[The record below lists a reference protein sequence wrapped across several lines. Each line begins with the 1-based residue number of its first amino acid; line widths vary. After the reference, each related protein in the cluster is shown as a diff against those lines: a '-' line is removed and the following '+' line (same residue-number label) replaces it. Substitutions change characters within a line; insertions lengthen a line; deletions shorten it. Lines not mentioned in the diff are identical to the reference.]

1 MLILLVH
8 ALEAG
13 SVKQV
18 LTVETSDS
26 SVVQVPASHF
36 PESTEGRD
44 EDPPYV
50 AEIFGNVD

>member
-1 MLILLVH
+1 MILLVH

-13 SVKQV
+13 SVKQD

-50 AEIFGNVD
+50 AEIFGNVH